1 MIDTFLEIRNGEYEN
16 FIRYKCI
23 LKGILK
29 MLFFKNQFVVNFYIS
44 WDKLF
49 VLLYFLGEVDLGY
62 LIEGIKSV

>member
-16 FIRYKCI
+16 FIRYKCN

-62 LIEGIKSV
+62 LIEGKSV

>member
-16 FIRYKCI
+16 FIRYKCN

-29 MLFFKNQFVVNFYIS
+29 MLSFKNQFVVNLYIS

-49 VLLYFLGEVDLGY
+49 ALSHFLGEVDPGH
-62 LIEGIKSV
+62 LIEGKSV